1 MIKEIGCSFASY
13 YFGTQNE
20 MNHFCQV
27 IHSHQDGV
35 IKLKGGRSLM
45 KSMEIEDH
53 GDARINNG

>member
-1 MIKEIGCSFASY
+1 
-13 YFGTQNE
+13 

-27 IHSHQDGV
+27 VHNHQDGV

-53 GDARINNG
+53 GDAGINNG